1 METERRRAR
10 VEVIEQMFEGAVG
23 PAFDRADLE
32 RILGDG
38 HQIRVGRGFGPPKL
52 LTQALEQA
60 LEDAGIRMERG
71 TAKTDVEGAVALLVA
86 SGRVELLREVNA
98 MGQLL
103 GSALGPDLQ
112 LVAGGVVDSSRIAG
126 LGVTLWIRPAT

>member
-23 PAFDRADLE
+23 PAFDRADLD
-32 RILGDG
+32 RIVGDG
-38 HQIRVGRGFGPPKL
+38 RQIRVGRGFGPPKR

-60 LEDAGIRMERG
+60 LEDAGIRIERG
-71 TAKTDVEGAVALLVA
+71 TATTNVDGAVALLVA

-98 MGQLL
+98 MAHLL
-103 GSALGPDLQ
+103 GGAFGPDLQ
-112 LVAGGVVDSSRIAG
+112 LVAGGVVDPSRIAG
-126 LGVTLWIRPAT
+126 LGVTLWVRPAA